1 MSRRSPAG
9 LTVEYLET
17 RTLLADYGVFSAD
30 DWVVTVGV
38 GSEQADAVTRAGSS
52 RLVKSGPGSLVLD
65 RSNAHSGG
73 VLVHAGTL
81 VVRHVDSLGSG
92 TLTVGP
98 GARVVFDVGAAD
110 VRLAGLT
117 IEVGGFVDLGRG
129 QVTLPPSAYSLTDV
143 VAALKNGRA
152 GGSWTGTSGF
162 TTRHARSVPGGGL
175 GYVVHADGSLDVGF
189 AVAGDAN
196 LDGTVDHLDM
206 AAILASNK
214 LDTGAA
220 GFWFEGDFNYDGV
233 IDDSDIAALSGSP
246 FYNAGAYAPKLPDPN
261 QRNLTQDL
269 VPTKVFD
276 AKADFGAVGDNVA
289 DDTAKV
295 QACIDAARRW
305 GDGAIAYFP
314 KGTYKV
320 TSTINV
326 TGGNYLIGGA
336 SPIHTRI
343 QGHGAANPVVL
354 ITDPGNLRLE
364 FIDIRHTDQLKTAI
378 RQVSSDSTVPSRI
391 HYDHVYLN
399 AYGTSFVNARTFTGS
414 SGMALEVKD
423 LSSESVLT
431 GYNVNPQLK
440 GMSFDNVSD
449 AQVLFSQIGTMGWG
463 ALRISGTEAERDGF
477 FGILNGYTSYRI
489 ADNHSLV
496 ISDGYQEQMRPE
508 NTPDVKYIAT
518 PYMIMSG
525 SPDLPAGRVT
535 VSSNKFDGAGARSG
549 LINSSSPPYE
559 TYFTVDNYHGV
570 LSHVVSDYKNGSATF
585 DPNKQAFKIVTSGTA
600 PFDVLL
606 MANTYEQGPT
616 GSGPVVEGGSN
627 VNRHLLANW
636 APALTPSGNKQVP
649 NVTNANTL
657 PLAGQ
662 ALDDFRRLGS
672 FDLLLNYDIDSP
684 TFPRPTPEQAA
695 TYPELPELNWQKR
708 SDWLDVTALP
718 ASVNG
723 GRSAVGDGIADDTAA
738 ILAACNEVRKS
749 NGRWSTVYL
758 PPGTYKITSTL
769 HPTEGLSSTVD
780 THLSMRGHGKST
792 RIVWHGP
799 ENGRMFRSDSNTSS
813 SFIGIVWDGRSIA
826 AQGFIHD
833 TSSSGRRETKVLH
846 QYEAFLNF
854 RKEGAGTASGKP
866 DQRYLESSS
875 YRNCIFIN
883 CGTGLAVMQSNDFMI
898 NVEGCH
904 FYDNGIGVYANN
916 GEFLIRNSR
925 FFRSSQFDIMND
937 NSAPNS
943 SIRRVSSVGSN
954 AFYRR
959 RGTTVSISSDQ
970 QATLQDCYVADWK
983 NTSFAIQNM
992 AQGATGWDPILI
1004 FDCTFE
1010 NAPSSNPP
1018 IRLDRA
1024 AQVVHSNNTWTVGGQ
1039 ARTGAQ
1045 LFAGQ
1050 VANLQAVPHTPSARP
1065 ATHTV
1070 SFDAQGGTAPGPASK
1085 RVTAGSAY
1093 GPLATTSRLGHTF
1106 AGWWTAPGG
1115 GGTQVTDVT
1124 NVALSSAQTLYAKW
1138 APSSVHTVT
1147 FDPQGGA
1154 TPSPATASVT
1164 FNAAYGPLATTTRPD
1179 HTFEGWW
1186 TGPGGTGT
1194 LVTATTQVTTA
1205 ANHTLYAKWA
1215 TATAGFRYWDNSGGT
1230 ANDWG
1235 GLANWS
1241 TVAAGGTNPVA
1252 LPGTADVAAFSATP
1266 IAGTAQTVNL
1276 NANRSVLGLA
1286 VTATRTATTALLGG
1300 GTNRTLTIGAS
1311 GITNA
1316 GSGSLV
1322 IGSGTSG
1329 QSVSVTLAGSQRI
1342 AANGS
1347 GGISFSN
1354 TIAGT
1359 GSPTLTNVGTGTGY
1373 VGLGT
1378 LQSTVGRI
1386 VQDSATSKLGLRA
1399 NNSGFTGGV
1408 EIRKGTVLIGTHPS
1422 NLGAST
1428 SIVILGNPAGGSDAA
1443 TLEVNDNSSPAP
1455 YANPIV
1461 LASNTQGLLRIV
1473 LRDDTGRRTHT
1484 FSGGITGHNDLTI
1497 ENQAEG
1503 ANNDDTLIFTSGAI
1517 NHSGTITHV
1526 GTGSGD
1532 LIINSVI
1539 GTHVT
1544 GVIQDSATSRL
1555 VLNGANTYSGDTVV
1569 NAGTLVV
1576 NGNAIPN
1583 SGTLIINGGGR
1594 VDPSG
1599 ATETV
1604 ESLFFGEVQQGAGTW
1619 GSTAST
1625 AANRNDTY
1633 FIGSGVISVASG
1645 PESANLLAWT
1655 GAGLD
1660 GRWSNPDNWQGGVI
1674 PQSGARLFFPTTS
1687 VDTAS
1692 TNDLPPGIRFAS
1704 IAVQEGGPRL
1714 FGNAVALHA
1723 SDGEGLSLPGG
1734 GIFALPVVL
1743 TQPATIGVS
1752 AGSLDMLGPIDT
1764 AGHTLTIEGGGSTV
1778 IFAAPIT
1785 NAGRL
1790 VIEGGATVAL
1800 AAANTS
1806 GDTTVTSGAILVQHP
1821 RALGIGRLE
1830 VGADAVV
1837 TLDHGPTRT
1846 IVTSLILD
1854 TAGRVE
1860 VGTGGLSI
1868 AAGGIS
1874 ATALRQGLVTGRNG
1888 GGWDGRDGFVSSD
1901 APSSGGRGGFAVGY
1915 RVAADDSATVAWA
1928 SLGDA
1933 DLDGAVTTAD
1943 VNAILTSALL
1953 NTGIPG
1959 ATWQQGD
1966 FDYDGLLTT
1975 ADLNALLTTGRLN
1988 TGSYLPPG
1996 TEVQTASFGF
2006 ADPAAE
2012 RGISAPVGTPIDTQ
2026 LRAWAAFGVAG
2037 NGISEFSGGAESE
2050 TPGARRRSLG
2060 GFRRF
2065 QERPTADRA
2074 WSNHGPTRRLGN

>member
-1 MSRRSPAG
+1 MRGLPLSAGGGIGDEPGRGGPSLSRQPCRRLERRTRGRRRRSRVRLAA
-9 LTVEYLET
+9 EALES
-17 RTLLADYGVFSAD
+17 RQLLSGNVQLSAE
-30 DWVVTVGV
+30 DWVVDVASGA
-38 GSEQADAVTRAGSS
+38 EQVDAFTRAGSS
-52 RLVKSGPGSLVLD
+52 RLVKSGSGSLAVD
-65 RSNAHSGG
+65 RANDHSGG
-73 VLVHAGTL
+73 VVVQSGTL
-81 VVRHVDSLGSG
+81 VLRHADGLGTG
-92 TLTVGP
+92 TLQVLG
-98 GARVVFDVGAAD
+98 GARVVFDVGTGE
-110 VRLAGLT
+110 VPVAGLT
-117 IEVGGFVDLGRG
+117 IGANGVVDLGRG
-129 QVTLPPSAYSLTDV
+129 RVTLPPSAYSLTDV
-143 VAALKNGRA
+143 VGALRSGRA
-152 GGSWTGTSGF
+152 DGSWTGTSGL
-162 TTRHARSVPGGGL
+162 TTRHAGAAVGGGL
-175 GYVVHADGSLDVGF
+175 GYVGNDDGSLTVGF
-189 AVAGDAN
+189 AATGDGN
-196 LDGTVDHLDM
+196 LDGLVDILDVSLV
-206 AAILASNK
+206 LASSRFNTS
-214 LDTGAA
+214 DPAS
-220 GFWFEGDFNYDGV
+220 WSDGDYNYDGIFDILDV
-233 IDDSDIAALSGSP
+233 SDLLGTSL
-246 FYNAGAYAPKLPDPN
+246 FNAGTYAADLPDPN
-261 QRNLTQDL
+261 RRNLTQEF

-320 TSTINV
+320 TATINV

-336 SPIHTRI
+336 SQIHTKI
-343 QGHGAANPVVL
+343 QGHGTASPVLL
-354 ITDPGNLRLE
+354 ITDPGNLRVE
-364 FIDIRHTDQLKTAI
+364 FIEIRHTDQLKTAI

-399 AYGTSFVNARTFTGS
+399 HYGTSFVNARTFTGS
-414 SGMALEVKD
+414 SGMALEVED

-431 GYNVNPQLK
+431 GYLVSPQLK
-440 GMSFDNVSD
+440 GMSFENVSD
-449 AQVLFSQIGTMGWG
+449 ARVLFSQIGTMGYG

-477 FGILNGYTSYRI
+477 FGILNGYTSYRV

-518 PYMIMSG
+518 PYMVLSG
-525 SPDLPAGRVT
+525 SADLPAGRVT

-570 LSHVVSDYKNGSATF
+570 LSHVATDYKNGSATF
-585 DPNKQAFKIVTSGTA
+585 DPNKKAFKIETTGTA

-636 APALTPSGNKQVP
+636 APGLTSSANKQVP

-662 ALDDFRRLGS
+662 ALDDFRKLGS

-684 TFPRPTPEQAA
+684 TFPRPTAEQAA
-695 TYPELPELNWQKR
+695 TYPELPELSWQKR

-758 PPGTYKITSTL
+758 PSGTYRITSTI

-813 SFIGIVWDGRSIA
+813 SFVGIVWDGRSIA

-833 TSSSGRRETKVLH
+833 TSSGGRRETKVLH

-883 CGTGLAVMQSNDFMI
+883 CGTGLTVMQANDYMI

-1050 VANLQAVPHTPSARP
+1050 IANLQAVPHTPSVRA

-1093 GPLATTSRLGHTF
+1093 GSLATTSRLGHTF
-1106 AGWWTAPGG
+1106 GGWWTAPG

-1186 TGPGGTGT
+1186 TGPSGTGT

-1205 ANHTLYAKWA
+1205 ANQTLYAKWA

-1266 IAGTAQTVNL
+1266 IAGTAQTINL

-1286 VTATRTATTALLGG
+1286 GTSAVAANVTLQGG

-1329 QSVSVTLAGSQRI
+1329 QNVSVTLAGSQRI

-1347 GGISFSN
+1347 GGISFNN

-1359 GSPTLTNVGTGTGY
+1359 GSPTLTNAGAGTGY

-1378 LQSTVGRI
+1378 LQSTVARV
-1386 VQDSATSKLGLRA
+1386 VQDSAGSKLGLRN
-1399 NNSGFTGGV
+1399 NNSAFTGGV
-1408 EIRKGTVLIGTHPS
+1408 EIRKGTVMIGTHAN
-1422 NLGAST
+1422 NLGGAA
-1428 SIVILGNPAGGSDAA
+1428 SIVTLGNPAGGTDPA
-1443 TLEVNDNSSPAP
+1443 TLEINDNSSPAAYP
-1455 YANPIV
+1455 NPIV
-1461 LASNTQGLLRIV
+1461 LSPNTTGLLRIL
-1473 LRDDTGRRTHT
+1473 LRDDTGTQTHT
-1484 FSGGITGHNDLTI
+1484 FSGGVTGTNDLTI

-1503 ANNDDTLIFTSGAI
+1503 GNADDRLVFSTGAI
-1517 NHSGTITHV
+1517 NHVGALTHV

-1532 LIINSVI
+1532 LVINSVI
-1539 GTHVT
+1539 GTNVT
-1544 GVIQDSATSRL
+1544 GIIQDSRTSRL
-1555 VLNGANTYSGDTVV
+1555 VLNGVNTYIGDTIV
-1569 NAGTLVV
+1569 NAGILVV

-1583 SGTLIINGGGR
+1583 AGALVITTGGR
-1594 VDPSG
+1594 VNPSG
-1599 ATETV
+1599 ATESVAT
-1604 ESLFFGEVQQGAGTW
+1604 LFFDDVQQLAGTW
-1619 GSTAST
+1619 GSSSST
-1625 AANRNDTY
+1625 ATYKNDTY
-1633 FIGSGVISVASG
+1633 FTGTGVVLVLSG
-1645 PESANLLAWT
+1645 PELGPPPSGDESL
-1655 GAGLD
+1655 
-1660 GRWSNPDNWQGGVI
+1660 SV
-1674 PQSGARLFFPTTS
+1674 QSTFDPMEA
-1687 VDTAS
+1687 A
-1692 TNDLPPGIRFAS
+1692 FAS
-1704 IAVQEGGPRL
+1704 LAFEQ
-1714 FGNAVALHA
+1714 
-1723 SDGEGLSLPGG
+1723 
-1734 GIFALPVVL
+1734 
-1743 TQPATIGVS
+1743 QPT
-1752 AGSLDMLGPIDT
+1752 
-1764 AGHTLTIEGGGSTV
+1764 
-1778 IFAAPIT
+1778 
-1785 NAGRL
+1785 
-1790 VIEGGATVAL
+1790 
-1800 AAANTS
+1800 
-1806 GDTTVTSGAILVQHP
+1806 
-1821 RALGIGRLE
+1821 
-1830 VGADAVV
+1830 
-1837 TLDHGPTRT
+1837 
-1846 IVTSLILD
+1846 
-1854 TAGRVE
+1854 
-1860 VGTGGLSI
+1860 
-1868 AAGGIS
+1868 
-1874 ATALRQGLVTGRNG
+1874 
-1888 GGWDGRDGFVSSD
+1888 
-1901 APSSGGRGGFAVGY
+1901 
-1915 RVAADDSATVAWA
+1915 DSASVKKKR
-1928 SLGDA
+1928 
-1933 DLDGAVTTAD
+1933 V
-1943 VNAILTSALL
+1943 
-1953 NTGIPG
+1953 
-1959 ATWQQGD
+1959 
-1966 FDYDGLLTT
+1966 
-1975 ADLNALLTTGRLN
+1975 
-1988 TGSYLPPG
+1988 
-1996 TEVQTASFGF
+1996 
-2006 ADPAAE
+2006 
-2012 RGISAPVGTPIDTQ
+2012 
-2026 LRAWAAFGVAG
+2026 
-2037 NGISEFSGGAESE
+2037 
-2050 TPGARRRSLG
+2050 
-2060 GFRRF
+2060 
-2065 QERPTADRA
+2065 
-2074 WSNHGPTRRLGN
+2074 